1 MKTSSLIM
9 FMAALPAM
17 AAFIPAGSDI
27 TVRTMNSIHADGPD
41 ENRVYE
47 ATIDRE
53 VRDREGNVA
62 IPRGAN
68 AELVVRRV
76 SGDEMILDLR
86 AVRVQGRRY
95 MLDTEDVVQQGDR
108 DRRDGVGE
116 NKRTGKYV
124 GGGAVIGGIIGAIAG
139 GGKGAAIGAASGAA
153 VGAGT
158 QMATRGKSVRVPSEA
173 LLTFRLERPVRIA
186 EWRDDRGPENRN
198 NQYRDQQYPTPPN
211 QRPPDER
218 YREDRGR

>member
-1 MKTSSLIM
+1 MGSQVHCLPAEELSMKTALFL
-9 FMAALPAM
+9 FMAAMPVM
-17 AAFIPAGSDI
+17 GAAIPAGSDI
-27 TVRTMNSIHADGPD
+27 TVRTVNTIHSDAPD
-41 ENRVYE
+41 ENRIYD

-76 SGDEMILDLR
+76 NGDELVLDLR
-86 AVRVQGRRY
+86 AVRVDGKRY
-95 MLDTEDVVQQGDR
+95 MLDTEDVVEQGGR
-108 DRRDGVGE
+108 DKDGVGE
-116 NKRTGKYV
+116 NRRTGKYV

-158 QMATRGKSVRVPSEA
+158 QMATRGRSVRVPSES
-173 LLTFRLERPVRIA
+173 LLTFRLEHPVRIS
-186 EWRDDRGPENRN
+186 EWRDERGPNAPR
-198 NQYRDQQYPTPPN
+198 
-211 QRPPDER
+211 DER
-218 YREDRGR
+218 R